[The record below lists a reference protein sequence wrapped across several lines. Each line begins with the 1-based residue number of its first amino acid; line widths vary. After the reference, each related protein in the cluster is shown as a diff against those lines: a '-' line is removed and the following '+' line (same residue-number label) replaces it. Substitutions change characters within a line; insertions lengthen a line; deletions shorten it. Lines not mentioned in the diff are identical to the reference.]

1 MIPARLRA
9 LAARRRRGAIALV
22 AVAAMIPV
30 TAMIAAN
37 TNSGQMIDERRA
49 VQDGADALAAMH
61 ATWTARSLNV
71 LSMNN
76 VTTTQLLTVA
86 IGSEALA
93 GTLAEIGIAV
103 AAVNAAVATHI
114 LAFCNTGE
122 AISAAACAG
131 YNGAFTLPANII
143 GGFALDMH
151 FRYRPDHGM
160 DVADR
165 SLRAIEGMNRA
176 IIERLPRAMGEI
188 GADYARELGIDAFHF
203 ADPCAGPLS
212 RNCTRT
218 ASDDGMSLPVEEG
231 NDWLTWQQYCA
242 AMDQGARLGFTT
254 YRARGFG
261 PSGGPMTTGGT
272 RRPHVRDHIHDLTR
286 IDRLLKTFK
295 DTYRNVYLVGTNGVT
310 RFPQIANLQGTQ
322 TRRDNSFLRRFNAKK
337 ASLCN
342 LGGTR
347 TGVSVPLVPPGL
359 LPVIEAPVPTFW
371 KPRDI
376 DPWDLIFQP
385 DAMPEAFHI
394 LALTQK
400 DKGRRLATQVLTDSV
415 DSHFGYG
422 QTGVYNPDGANL
434 FSQNWRYRM
443 MPATRMDDPARMA
456 RDLRRQATAP
466 FAPLATAL
474 GGVSSTSSWSRV
486 NAH

>member
-1 MIPARLRA
+1 MMRTRLRA
-9 LAARRRRGAIALV
+9 FAARRRRGAIGLI

-37 TNSGQMIDERRA
+37 TNSGQMINERRM

-93 GTLAEIGIAV
+93 GTLAEIGLAVGTVHAAV
-103 AAVNAAVATHI
+103 AAHVAQ
-114 LAFCNTGE
+114 FCNTGE
-122 AISAAACAG
+122 PISTAACTVA
-131 YNGAFTLPANII
+131 NGLATVPADII
-143 GGFALDMH
+143 GGFAIAMH

-160 DVADR
+160 DVANR

-176 IIERLPRAMGEI
+176 IVERLPRATSEI
-188 GADYARELGIDAFHF
+188 GEDYARELGIDAFHF
-203 ADPCAGPLS
+203 ADPCGGSLS
-212 RNCTRT
+212 RNCTTT
-218 ASDDGMSLPVEEG
+218 ATDDGMSLPVEEG
-231 NDWLTWQQYCA
+231 NDPVTWQQYCQ
-242 AMDQGARLGFTT
+242 AMDNGARLGFTT
-254 YRARGFG
+254 YHARGFG
-261 PSGGPMTTGGT
+261 MNGGPMTTGGA
-272 RRPHVRDHIHDLTR
+272 RRPHVRDHVQSLTG
-286 IDRLLKTFK
+286 IDSLLKTFK
-295 DTYRNVYLVGTNGVT
+295 DIYRNMYLLSVAPPGL
-310 RFPQIANLQGTQ
+310 RPFPQWGNLQGTQ
-322 TRRDNSFLRRFNAKK
+322 TGRDNSFLRRFNFKRN
-337 ASLCN
+337 SLCFT
-342 LGGTR
+342 GGTR
-347 TGVSVPLVPPGL
+347 NGIPSPLPGL

-376 DPWDLIFQP
+376 DPWDLIYQP
-385 DAMPEAFHI
+385 DEMPEAFHI

-400 DKGRRLATQVLTDSV
+400 DKGRRLAAAVLADDV
-415 DSHFGYG
+415 ESHFGYG

-456 RDLRRQATAP
+456 GDLRRQAKAP
-466 FAPLATAL
+466 FAPLAQAL
-474 GGVSSTSSWSRV
+474 GAVSSPGWERV